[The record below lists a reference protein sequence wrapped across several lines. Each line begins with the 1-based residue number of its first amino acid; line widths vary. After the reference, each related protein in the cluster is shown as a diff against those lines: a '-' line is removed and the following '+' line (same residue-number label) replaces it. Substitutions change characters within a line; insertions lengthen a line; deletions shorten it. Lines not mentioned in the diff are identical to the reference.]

1 MISQELGKHSRQPW
15 SRSMNS
21 SDVDPSAA
29 TRTAARSPARSPA
42 LTTALT
48 PDDRRHPRYTVQV
61 QIEIHPEGSPVP
73 TRLETTDLS
82 RSGCY
87 IQMLTPLPVGLRVQA
102 TLWLAG
108 SAIVVRG
115 RVVTRHP
122 QFGNGIM
129 FVDFE
134 DQAEV
139 LLNRYLDA
147 IVA

>member
-1 MISQELGKHSRQPW
+1 
-15 SRSMNS
+15 MNS

-29 TRTAARSPARSPA
+29 ARTPALATA
-42 LTTALT
+42 LTTGLT
-48 PDDRRHPRYTVQV
+48 TGLTTNDRRQYPRYTVQV
-61 QIEIHPEGSPVP
+61 QIEIHPEGSLVP

-102 TLWLAG
+102 TLWLAD
-108 SAIVVRG
+108 SVLVVRG